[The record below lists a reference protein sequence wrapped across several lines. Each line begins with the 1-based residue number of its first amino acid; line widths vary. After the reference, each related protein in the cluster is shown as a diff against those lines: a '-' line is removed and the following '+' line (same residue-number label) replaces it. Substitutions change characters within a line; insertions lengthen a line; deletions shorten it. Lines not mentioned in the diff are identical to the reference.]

1 MKSLQEYREKEQTK
15 LFEEV
20 GGFFAFSND
29 QLIKGVERL
38 GGGYSDYVGLNGGFF
53 CKKESKDLFLKK
65 IVEIND
71 KALEEDFKENG
82 AEGIIRREFF
92 NHETSYDGD
101 ESRVLEELKPYR
113 ERFPSAF
120 RIEVLSKVFNEC
132 YKEEV

>member
-1 MKSLQEYREKEQTK
+1 MKYLQNYREEKQST
-15 LFEEV
+15 LFNET
-20 GGFFAFSND
+20 GAFFAFSEE
-29 QLIKGVERL
+29 QLIKGLNGRDKSEVVNL
-38 GGGYSDYVGLNGGFF
+38 GGGLIANKTQVKQIYEGLDRIEN
-53 CKKESKDLFLKK
+53 E
-65 IVEIND
+65 
-71 KALEEDFKENG
+71 AMEEDLKENG

-101 ESRVLEELKPYR
+101 ESRVLDALKPYR